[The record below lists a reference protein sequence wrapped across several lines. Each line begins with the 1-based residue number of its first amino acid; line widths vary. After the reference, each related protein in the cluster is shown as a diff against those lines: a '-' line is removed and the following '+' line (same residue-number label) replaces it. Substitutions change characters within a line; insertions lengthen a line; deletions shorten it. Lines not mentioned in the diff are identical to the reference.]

1 MLISYI
7 IMIMMMF
14 HKCTSF
20 TMRTTTMRLP
30 NGPNWGRNWE
40 RKPARRQARS
50 IISRTTISSTIT
62 KAQFGTKGEGKEG
75 EHDAKERGMKRGK
88 RDNME
93 RFKKTYRLT
102 TIGGKGIG

>member
-30 NGPNWGRNWE
+30 NGPNWEKRQ
-40 RKPARRQARS
+40 ARRQART
-50 IISRTTISSTIT
+50 IISRTIISRTIT

-102 TIGGKGIG
+102 TIGGKGVG